1 MSIII
6 TDAQNSNYEDKRII
20 YELYYFIIEQ
30 IKGKKINI
38 NEKEFEENIS
48 STNISTIV
56 HYIKES
62 IPILINK
69 KIGEYIKNKK
79 IIDNNS
85 KDNKSMNQSYI
96 YENQIINLEKQLRFY
111 ISKQLQSKIQKESYD
126 NKIRNFIEM
135 ENEFE
140 SLKQKVK
147 YNGKHFLDNDRKE
160 NEIEIL
166 RRENSNLKKAISKI
180 EQEKKLTDSKTEI
193 SQKTILNLRNQIEKL
208 NNKLYKVEQELTE
221 IKENANSK
229 INININNGKTSSNLI
244 INQNFELPKRNK
256 YLKNQKASLTYN
268 EVKKT
273 NPNNIRRS
281 TNNIFEDKLFTN
293 SYNKILNSIS
303 NSISNRNTIS
313 SKKNKKNH
321 RNNSMN
327 NIEEIKKAEIISK
340 YFTNRGHKNHKSNFN
355 NYFKF
360 SQLTSGI
367 PSSKISIIKD
377 QKISKNSSLS
387 LMNVNNT
394 KISKSGNRSTINI
407 KSTSNDNS

>member
-1 MSIII
+1 
-6 TDAQNSNYEDKRII
+6 
-20 YELYYFIIEQ
+20 
-30 IKGKKINI
+30 
-38 NEKEFEENIS
+38 
-48 STNISTIV
+48 
-56 HYIKES
+56 
-62 IPILINK
+62 
-69 KIGEYIKNKK
+69 
-79 IIDNNS
+79 
-85 KDNKSMNQSYI
+85 MNQNYI
-96 YENQIINLEKQLRFY
+96 FENQLRNLEKQLRFY

-180 EQEKKLTDSKTEI
+180 EQEKKLYDSKTEI

-273 NPNNIRRS
+273 KPNNIRRS
-281 TNNIFEDKLFTN
+281 TNNIFEDKVFTN
-293 SYNKILNSIS
+293 SYNKIL

-313 SKKNKKNH
+313 SKKNKRN

-327 NIEEIKKAEIISK
+327 NIEEKKKAEIISK

-360 SQLTSGI
+360 SQLTSGF